1 MPMFQAVRSVCC
13 QSDYEGLMSLLSDCV
28 ECMANSDNVIRAGLT
43 PKLRDV
49 PNLVS
54 NLTYSPAQ
62 PVKHQVHP
70 TSWGSGSN
78 TKLYDPPIPEFSILA
93 VSLAPGTAEVH
104 GAIAGPSIAI
114 LTGGERIRVKYPGPH
129 AGLQSLEINLGDVF
143 FIGADAEV
151 TFENVSQ
158 EKAVLYRAI
167 VEA

>member
-1 MPMFQAVRSVCC
+1 
-13 QSDYEGLMSLLSDCV
+13 
-28 ECMANSDNVIRAGLT
+28 MANSDNVIRAGLT

-70 TSWGSGSN
+70 TIWESGSN
-78 TKLYDPPIPEFSILA
+78 TKLYDPPIPEFSILD
-93 VSLAPGTAEVH
+93 VSLSPGTVEVH
-104 GAIAGPSIAI
+104 EAVAGPSIAI
-114 LTGGERIRVKYPGPH
+114 LTGGQRVRVKYPGPH
-129 AGLQSLEINLGDVF
+129 ASLETLDINLGDVF
-143 FIGADAEV
+143 FIGADTQV